1 MKLRGLRYRA
11 GWGVFPEKEV
21 TDRTQFDRRT
31 VIAAALVAPLPL
43 RAAPV
48 VAGEVAK
55 LSVGDPLPRFSLL
68 KPGTRTYL
76 RSQLRGG
83 GHVATDVWQREVRFE
98 RVDGADRLRILQ
110 RWDGTG
116 REPSLVTR
124 DSLFDIGTFRPDTHV
139 RITKAQGKT
148 LVEGFRFMPGALV
161 GLADLPDNA
170 HAALKIDFAEPM
182 FNFEADLELLQTL
195 PLARGYAVSI
205 PFFHP
210 VGGQPARYVW
220 RVASEE
226 RLASPDGRAIPCWVV
241 ETDYNRPDQK
251 PARFWLA
258 KGTQQLVK
266 NESIAPDGTTHRK
279 TLLF

>member
-1 MKLRGLRYRA
+1 MIDLPRL
-11 GWGVFPEKEV
+11 
-21 TDRTQFDRRT
+21 TRRS
-31 VIAAALVAPLPL
+31 VIASAAALPLAA
-43 RAAPV
+43 RAAP
-48 VAGEVAK
+48 AGLGDPVK

-76 RSQLRGG
+76 RSQLRDGA
-83 GHVATDVWQREVRFE
+83 HVATDVWQREVRFE
-98 RVDGADRLRILQ
+98 RIDGVERLRIVQ

-124 DSLFDIGTFRPDTHV
+124 SSLFDIGSFRPDTHV

-148 LVEGFRFMPGALV
+148 LVEGFRFTPAALV
-161 GLADLPDNA
+161 GLADLPANA

-182 FNFEADLELLQTL
+182 FNFEADIELLQTL

-226 RLASPDGRAIPCWVV
+226 TLASPDGRGIPCWVI
-241 ETDYNRPDQK
+241 ETDYKRPDQK

-266 NESIAPDGTTHRK
+266 NESIAPDGTMHRK